1 MLKEILSITGKSGL
15 YKLVSRGKN
24 LLVVE
29 SLLDGKRI
37 PAYSHDKVISLG
49 DISIFTQ
56 NGDVKLGEVL
66 EKVKEKEN
74 SAAAA
79 ISAKADN
86 DALRAYLAEILPDF
100 DRERVYPSDIR
111 KMLNWYNILINA
123 GITDFKTETENKEG
137 EPTAELTEKEPVKI
151 AQVQKNTAVKVQ
163 DKKMQAT
170 KSTRTKV

>member
-24 LLVVE
+24 MLVVE

-37 PAYSHDKVISLG
+37 PAYSHDKVIALG

-56 NGDVKLGEVL
+56 NGDIKLGDVL
-66 EKVKEKEN
+66 EKVKTKEN
-74 SAAAA
+74 SAATT
-79 ISAKADN
+79 IDAKADN
-86 DALRAYLAEILPDF
+86 DVLRTYLAEVQPDF

-123 GITDFKTETENKEG
+123 GITDFQTEEENKEG
-137 EPTAELTEKEPVKI
+137 EPTTELAEKEPVKK
-151 AQVQKNTAVKVQ
+151 AQVQKNTTVRVQ
-163 DKKMQAT
+163 DKKMQTT